1 MAEAIKKKKMSL
13 GTKSLI
19 GVAAGLIV
27 GAILVQF
34 PAGII
39 RDDILVG
46 GIFQFIGK
54 AYLTLLKMTIIPFV
68 FCSLIVGM
76 SSATDVKQVGRV
88 GSKILLLYAT
98 FEVVASAFGIAGGII
113 LQPGA
118 GVDMGTL
125 TLAPTATNAKA
136 TSVSFVNVL
145 LNMLPSNIFESLAK
159 GNMIHVVLFASFV
172 GIVISLIGEKAKYF
186 KDFVDSTYE
195 IMTKIVDIVMQLTP
209 IGVFCLMSRTVVTA
223 GYAIILALGKYALC
237 EIFLFILFGIIIY
250 IPLLKIGAKVN
261 PIYYLRKFSQ
271 MMVIPF
277 STSSSNIS
285 IPYSLKLCDV
295 LGVSKKISSFTIPL
309 GATINMDGSAIMQGM
324 TAMFVAQLY
333 GVDLTWSMIIT
344 IVITATLGTIGSPGM
359 PGVVMVTLLTV
370 LTSVGF
376 PLDAVAIIVGI
387 DRFTDMFKTVLNV
400 MGDSVCTC
408 VVSRTENALDDNI
421 YTDMSQKVDF

>member
-125 TLAPTATNAKA
+125 TLAPTAANAKA

-172 GIVISLIGEKAKYF
+172 GIVISLIGE
-186 KDFVDSTYE
+186 S
-195 IMTKIVDIVMQLTP
+195 KI
-209 IGVFCLMSRTVVTA
+209 F
-223 GYAIILALGKYALC
+223 
-237 EIFLFILFGIIIY
+237 
-250 IPLLKIGAKVN
+250 
-261 PIYYLRKFSQ
+261 
-271 MMVIPF
+271 
-277 STSSSNIS
+277 
-285 IPYSLKLCDV
+285 
-295 LGVSKKISSFTIPL
+295 
-309 GATINMDGSAIMQGM
+309 
-324 TAMFVAQLY
+324 
-333 GVDLTWSMIIT
+333 
-344 IVITATLGTIGSPGM
+344 
-359 PGVVMVTLLTV
+359 
-370 LTSVGF
+370 
-376 PLDAVAIIVGI
+376 
-387 DRFTDMFKTVLNV
+387 
-400 MGDSVCTC
+400 
-408 VVSRTENALDDNI
+408 
-421 YTDMSQKVDF
+421 